1 MGIKS
6 GTGKV
11 CIILF
16 SIVYSLGF
24 WVSVFSP
31 SWLSLTYSDPNSN
44 NAGGYIE
51 SRLGPFYGQTQA
63 CTANGV
69 CTGWRAAAIDTS
81 DCDRVEQEA
90 GAGVGDYCRKT
101 NTWRIT
107 AIICFIAQFV
117 TAALVCM
124 GACCQAFTCG
134 CCGASLDLLA
144 MIIYWIEVILS
155 IVAWSFAIVANNMVN
170 NANVEG
176 VGGGYEWAFW
186 LFIVTGTI
194 LGAICAMLTSWASD
208 DSIIRKCFR
217 CVFCCCRKGDD

>member
-1 MGIKS
+1 MRA
-6 GTGKV
+6 
-11 CIILF
+11 C
-16 SIVYSLGF
+16 
-24 WVSVFSP
+24 VSPQPRAVLSSP
-31 SWLSLTYSDPNSN
+31 SFPASYVPISTIPLLLPFAAFPILSL
-44 NAGGYIE
+44 
-51 SRLGPFYGQTQA
+51 Q
-63 CTANGV
+63 
-69 CTGWRAAAIDTS
+69 
-81 DCDRVEQEA
+81 
-90 GAGVGDYCRKT
+90 T